1 MRTQRLRPRARTE
14 KEFRDAARKNR
25 RVFVCA
31 STHYSHLCNTD
42 HIKPGWGVGAGGMER
57 GCRIKKLETVK
68 PPLFTLPKRM
78 GDKKIKT
85 GVGILA
91 LSALTTMMISAPA
104 LAKIEEGKLV
114 IWINGDKGYKGLAE

>member
-1 MRTQRLRPRARTE
+1 MRTQRLRPRVRAE

-25 RVFVCA
+25 RVFMCA

-42 HIKPGWGVGAGGMER
+42 HIKPGWGVGAGRMER

-68 PPLFTLPKRM
+68 PPLCTSPKRM
-78 GDKKIKT
+78 GDMKIKT

-91 LSALTTMMISAPA
+91 LSALTT
-104 LAKIEEGKLV
+104 
-114 IWINGDKGYKGLAE
+114 